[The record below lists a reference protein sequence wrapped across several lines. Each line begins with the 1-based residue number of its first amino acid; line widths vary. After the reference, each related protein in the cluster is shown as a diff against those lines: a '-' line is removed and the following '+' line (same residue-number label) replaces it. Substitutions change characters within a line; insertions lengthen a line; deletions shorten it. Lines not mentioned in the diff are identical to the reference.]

1 MKIDKNLNEEIK
13 VNDTLNPKLWNEDD
27 ELRDDVKERLLD
39 IADSFLDDLKEDGL
53 TLDVVDIRLLGS
65 SANYNYTD
73 MSDIDLHIVADLGT
87 TDDIKIMQLLCN
99 AYKSLFNS
107 KYEIKVK
114 GREVELYVEDVNQPA
129 KSNGVYSLYTGWI
142 KKPVRTE
149 IPEIDYDELEKQFD
163 EWEDRYFDIV
173 GEHSVQNDELEE
185 DLSQEVD
192 SEGNPLSNEQVE
204 FFKNSKIRDNQ
215 GRLLVVYHG
224 SPNEF
229 GTFNTMNPPKTRNL
243 KMQLDFGSHFTID
256 KKASDCYGSKKYT
269 TYLNIT
275 NPIKIDDPMQDY
287 DMDDLISQGYDGVI
301 YNPIFTMNTA
311 IWTEQQ
317 YFDMVNN
324 YKNKS
329 NIKVS
334 KLELTNEDKN
344 DSVYGG
350 NPPLFYANVVETLP
364 TSYIAFYPNQ
374 IKSID
379 NKNPS
384 DNDNINE
391 SKLLEI
397 YPKDNETKKDF
408 ISRFMSATE
417 KEYPNQKQ
425 RLAVA
430 YSYWDK
436 KDKHNE
442 TLESKCSRKSFKEKL
457 GYRTE
462 DTYGSG
468 VRDLK
473 SIIEYEMIELG
484 NIDIP
489 LTILDNFDTTE
500 EERTLLSNVEQMD
513 TEDKNNLVDII
524 LNIINRKY
532 PNAKYGL
539 WLCDNKKDVKNYY
552 GGSSVDKYNI
562 ENDTPISDLGEEG
575 KLYVFDKEPVMESLK
590 ESNDTIRLYTVQD
603 EYALDELRKGKIYV
617 SDPNRIN
624 FSDYKKQYRYLS
636 DIYGFKNYPIF
647 LADENSKRIIE
658 ASGIAPGGFKV
669 MLTLDVPK
677 YEVHK
682 HFYYTWSDFLYFT
695 HPLTDEMEKY
705 IVDCINNDYPI
716 DWSFQK
722 EYVEGDDEYALG
734 IVNNDIQ
741 LLKQEKTE
749 SDGSDTQYVI
759 DHIDPSW
766 LVDDKKESLTEMVKF
781 DEDAFDVYMFES
793 PYQVKNFLL
802 SKTEPQ
808 RLYIEGNL
816 YLVAD
821 AYDCVHTDMKNAA
834 YQNGYL
840 STDLVNDFDKNQVC
854 AIYCPDSYH
863 TNEFEIYDVVGDD
876 YNFKYKTDDGYI
888 YSRYQDIKNFKLFDV
903 LGGNPKR
910 LEFVEN
916 FRTKL
921 KESDD
926 FDYGTGDVN
935 GSDIFDTSTTG
946 TTGSW
951 RDLLLGNDVDYYK
964 NKKNLV
970 GEIVQMSPQEYYEA
984 CANMF
989 SSKKHKKVTAD
1000 ELKQQREYDKKTLD
1014 YLKTVITDKKKKF
1027 PIAVLDL
1034 SYYPGQEGLHR
1045 MMVAGDLFGWDT
1057 KFPVLV
1063 IKTYDQ
1069 EKQKRIERNYA
1080 QNKFTDNVEKAIR
1093 YLDGWE
1099 FYDYDEFY
1107 DELMRK
1113 LEDYIGS
1120 SDIILSTE
1128 GNTLEISMY
1137 NDDIDDTL
1145 IYNYDLNNVKIIKDE
1160 DDDEIEEIDVD
1171 DYLDLD
1177 DLTDDDIILDKDLK

>member
-173 GEHSVQNDELEE
+173 GEHTSLDEELVYHGQDSDKLINSKDRLTWFTPNKKYAQEYGNKVFSKDIDFSKCELLDVGYIGSSIWNVKGKYSKEFLNFCKLIEMTPTQLKQFLSQFGFRLESSNYIYDITSEYPFYVLIQSLGYDGIKADEGGVITYGLVDFDNCVVNEELNE

-204 FFKNSKIRDNQ
+204 FFKNSKVRDNQ
-215 GRLLVVYHG
+215 GRLLVCYHSTNKDFDVFKYATFFTPNKQFSLG
-224 SPNEF
+224 YGNKIKECYLNLEKPFIIDYDKLWDFVEAHDNGEDYFENELDIVNEF
-229 GTFNTMNPPKTRNL
+229 GINTPDLYFTL
-243 KMQLDFGSHFTID
+243 LGAYDFSNDTSYYDVID
-256 KKASDCYGSKKYT
+256 AVQGEG
-269 TYLNIT
+269 
-275 NPIKIDDPMQDY
+275 DY
-287 DMDDLISQGYDGVI
+287 DGIIL
-301 YNPIFTMNTA
+301 YNSMMNAGIDTQ
-311 IWTEQQ
+311 IIT
-317 YFDMVNN
+317 
-324 YKNKS
+324 
-329 NIKVS
+329 
-334 KLELTNEDKN
+334 
-344 DSVYGG
+344 
-350 NPPLFYANVVETLP
+350 
-364 TSYIAFYPNQ
+364 FYPNQ
-374 IKSID
+374 IKLID

-384 DNDNINE
+384 NSNNINE

-430 YSYWDK
+430 YSYW
-436 KDKHNE
+436 
-442 TLESKCSRKSFKEKL
+442 
-457 GYRTE
+457 
-462 DTYGSG
+462 
-468 VRDLK
+468 
-473 SIIEYEMIELG
+473 
-484 NIDIP
+484 
-489 LTILDNFDTTE
+489 
-500 EERTLLSNVEQMD
+500 
-513 TEDKNNLVDII
+513 
-524 LNIINRKY
+524 
-532 PNAKYGL
+532 
-539 WLCDNKKDVKNYY
+539 
-552 GGSSVDKYNI
+552 
-562 ENDTPISDLGEEG
+562 
-575 KLYVFDKEPVMESLK
+575 
-590 ESNDTIRLYTVQD
+590 
-603 EYALDELRKGKIYV
+603 
-617 SDPNRIN
+617 
-624 FSDYKKQYRYLS
+624 
-636 DIYGFKNYPIF
+636 
-647 LADENSKRIIE
+647 
-658 ASGIAPGGFKV
+658 
-669 MLTLDVPK
+669 
-677 YEVHK
+677 
-682 HFYYTWSDFLYFT
+682 
-695 HPLTDEMEKY
+695 
-705 IVDCINNDYPI
+705 
-716 DWSFQK
+716 
-722 EYVEGDDEYALG
+722 
-734 IVNNDIQ
+734 
-741 LLKQEKTE
+741 
-749 SDGSDTQYVI
+749 
-759 DHIDPSW
+759 
-766 LVDDKKESLTEMVKF
+766 DKKESLTEMVKF

-816 YLVAD
+816 YLVAN

-910 LEFVEN
+910 LEFIEN

-951 RDLLLGNDVDYYK
+951 KDLLLGNDVDYYK

-984 CANMF
+984 CADMF
-989 SSKKHKKVTAD
+989 SSKKHKKVTAND
-1000 ELKQQREYDKKTLD
+1000 LKQQREYDKKTLD

-1080 QNKFTDNVEKAIR
+1080 QNKFNDNVEKAIR